1 MVENGF
7 LIDRDVN
14 KMNQIFEDLF
24 DEDLGLIEK
33 RPNNYSVRCG
43 QTNQPIPD
51 HPVRPIQVLHCLLRC
66 FDHFMKI
73 CLHMIAGI
81 LRWSESKFDVSC
93 QFLEAAKKQLQE
105 LILTETGER
114 WNFEDGTVEVL
125 MEYGKRL
132 SEIIKVVSLSN

>member
-24 DEDLGLIEK
+24 DDDLGLIEK

-43 QTNQPIPD
+43 QNNQPI
-51 HPVRPIQVLHCLLRC
+51 
-66 FDHFMKI
+66 
-73 CLHMIAGI
+73 
-81 LRWSESKFDVSC
+81 
-93 QFLEAAKKQLQE
+93 QFIEAAKKQLQE

-114 WNFEDGTVEVL
+114 WNFVDGTVEVL

-132 SEIIKVVSLSN
+132 SEIIKVVSSSN